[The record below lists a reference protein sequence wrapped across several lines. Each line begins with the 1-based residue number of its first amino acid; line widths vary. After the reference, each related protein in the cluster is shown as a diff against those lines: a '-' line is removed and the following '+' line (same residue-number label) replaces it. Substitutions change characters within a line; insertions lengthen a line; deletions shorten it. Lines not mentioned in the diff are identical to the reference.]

1 MLLSTLTAKGQMTI
15 PKHIRDAMK
24 LRPGDK
30 VEIVLNENQEAVI
43 RPAARKVDEVFC
55 KLHKPGRQPA
65 TLAEMDAAVS
75 QRMKERFK

>member
-30 VEIVLNENQEAVI
+30 LEIVLNENQEAVI
-43 RPAARKVDEVFC
+43 RPVAKKVDEVFC
-55 KLHKPGRQPA
+55 KLHKIGRKAA
-65 TLAEMDAAVS
+65 TLAEMDEAIRK
-75 QRMKERFK
+75 RMKERFK

>member
-30 VEIVLNENQEAVI
+30 LEIILNENQEAVI
-43 RPAARKVDEVFC
+43 RPVARKVDEVFC
-55 KLHKPGRQPA
+55 KLRKPGRQSA
-65 TLAEMDAAVS
+65 TLAEMDEAV
-75 QRMKERFK
+75 RKRVKERFK

>member
-30 VEIVLNENQEAVI
+30 VEIILNENQEAVI
-43 RPAARKVDEVFC
+43 RPVAKKVDEVFC
-55 KLHKPGRQPA
+55 KLHKPGRQAA

-75 QRMKERFK
+75 KRMKERFK